1 MRIPCALCAYVLA
14 ASMGC
19 SKPMSPS
26 YRETRQGATTLPKSA
41 SAVVPDQS
49 SPEALVRW
57 FLTEH
62 TKKEPDLKVIRKVLS
77 KRLTKHFDEQP
88 DEFENWVNHNGSAR
102 LEKVIDVG
110 KGEPGGREG
119 LMMVPAVIQSKGEQ
133 HSFKVKVIKEGDLW
147 YWEDL

>member
-1 MRIPCALCAYVLA
+1 MIGLVI
-14 ASMGC
+14 GC
-19 SKPMSPS
+19 SKGSS
-26 YRETRQGATTLPKSA
+26 GGGTGDPKSFG
-41 SAVVPDQS
+41 SNTPDQT

-62 TKKEPDLKVIRKVLS
+62 TKKEPDMKAIRKVLS

-88 DEFENWVNHNGSAR
+88 DEFERWVNHNGSER

-110 KGEPGGREG
+110 KGEPGSREG
-119 LMMVPAVIQSKGEQ
+119 MMIVPAVIQSKGEQ